1 LLRFIEYEEDVFW
14 CLLMIMSNMNWRE
27 CFLADQPMM
36 MKLQDAMP
44 EMLMRHVNEL
54 YLYMLEL
61 DPALT
66 QSLNLILP

>member
-1 LLRFIEYEEDVFW
+1 
-14 CLLMIMSNMNWRE
+14 MNWRE

-44 EMLMRHVNEL
+44 EMLMRHVQEL

-66 QSLNLILP
+66 QSLNLILPQKCIMSIFTCIAPIEISK